1 MKTIFISF
9 ADSRMLPSLKRIK
22 QQAHEMEIFDE
33 IIIFTEKQ
41 LDNDFVEKHKD
52 RLKLGSRGYGYWI
65 WKPYII
71 KKILE
76 TMDEGDRLLYIDA
89 GCHLN
94 PKGINRLR
102 EYFQTVSDSQL
113 KVGGFQIGNSNND
126 KTWTKMDLLAYFKV
140 QNNNDIINS
149 GQIAGGHVI
158 IQKCESVVK
167 FVEEWINISENLHLI
182 DDSPSLLP
190 NFPEF
195 REHRHDQSIFSL
207 LCKTKGAVI
216 FSSSECWAES
226 DKDWNT
232 LIDYPIW
239 DKRDKQFSLKTRIK
253 ATIKSYLRKA
263 KKILKKG

>member
-1 MKTIFISF
+1 
-9 ADSRMLPSLKRIK
+9 
-22 QQAHEMEIFDE
+22 MEIFDE

-41 LDNDFVEKHKD
+41 LDNDFVEKHKE

-102 EYFQTVSDSQL
+102 EYFQIVSDSPL
-113 KVGGFQIGNSNND
+113 KIGGFQIGNSNND
-126 KTWTKMDLLAYFKV
+126 RTWTKMDLLAYFKV

-149 GQIAGGHVI
+149 GQITGGHVI

-216 FSSSECWAES
+216 FSSSECWVES